1 MFVLQ
6 NTRGQKHEKYRVR
19 VDPNIH
25 SHVKL
30 LVENG
35 ITKKKRWE
43 RNNNKWK
50 GRAPIYLRIIF
61 KQFLPTHRLFIYMNY
76 YQYTFV

>member
-35 ITKKKRWE
+35 ITKKKDG
-43 RNNNKWK
+43 K
-50 GRAPIYLRIIF
+50 GITTNGKEEL
-61 KQFLPTHRLFIYMNY
+61 
-76 YQYTFV
+76 QYI